1 MSRKSF
7 FKEFMKVV
15 KASDVIIEVVDAR
28 DPQGTRC
35 PAVEQQILQLDPNKK
50 IIIVLNKIGT
60 IISTFISSFCACSH
74 SRLST
79 ISRFGSKGKR
89 SIMAHAS
96 S

>member
-35 PAVEQQILQLDPNKK
+35 TQVEQQILSLDPNKK

-60 IISTFISSFCACSH
+60 RKSNLTTPPHSS
-74 SRLST
+74 
-79 ISRFGSKGKR
+79 
-89 SIMAHAS
+89 AS
-96 S
+96 

>member
-35 PAVEQQILQLDPNKK
+35 PAVEQQILSLDPNKK
-50 IIIVLNKIGT
+50 IIIVLNKIGAG
-60 IISTFISSFCACSH
+60 STQLCSSAKS
-74 SRLST
+74 S
-79 ISRFGSKGKR
+79 SRF
-89 SIMAHAS
+89 I
-96 S
+96 